1 MPYPS
6 PAEEEMAVHGALVA
20 AGCVFSAL
28 GLIATLA
35 VLLITLLDTP
45 AQEPEEEVEIPVIY
59 DSPAEE
65 AGEDMT
71 VMPQAD
77 GPFYNMPLEYEQTI
91 VCDRQNREY
100 VLVVS
105 PEGGVAIVPY
115 LDENGEQRRMPYA

>member
-45 AQEPEEEVEIPVIY
+45 TQEPEEVEVPVIY

-65 AGEDMT
+65 AGEGMT

-77 GPFYNMPLEYEQTI
+77 GPFYDMPLEYEQTI
-91 VCDRQNREY
+91 VCDRSNREY
-100 VLVVS
+100 VMVVS